1 MAHAEYDFF
10 VHPIGQLAARGICDL
25 IAQATHADPDETIEK
40 LDGSGRAFYP
50 ITRDLMFT
58 IYRSK
63 RGDYQLRRDYLLYR
77 RNRDNGKV
85 TPVPETVFEVARPT
99 RQVKKARAGAGKRQ
113 RHPNSLI
120 EGLINAPGVT
130 YRKY

>member
-10 VHPIGQLAARGICDL
+10 VHPIGQLAARGIRDL
-25 IAQATHADPDETIEK
+25 IAQVTHEDPDETIEK
-40 LDGSGRAFYP
+40 LDGSGRAFYS

-77 RNRDNGKV
+77 RNRGNGKV
-85 TPVPETVFEVARPT
+85 TPVPDTVFEEARPT
-99 RQVKKARAGAGKRQ
+99 RVVKKAGAGASKRH
-113 RHPNSLI
+113 RHSNSLI

-130 YRKY
+130 YKTY